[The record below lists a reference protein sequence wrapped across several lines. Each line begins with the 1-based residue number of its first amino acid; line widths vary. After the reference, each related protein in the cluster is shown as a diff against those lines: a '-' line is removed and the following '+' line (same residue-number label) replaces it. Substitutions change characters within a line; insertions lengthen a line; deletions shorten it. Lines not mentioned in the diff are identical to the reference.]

1 MLREVLDQIGRRQRF
16 VLTSHVRP
24 DGDAVGS
31 VLACY
36 ALLQQMGKQAKM
48 VMRDP
53 VPGPYRVLPF
63 ADAVI
68 QAPYVEEGFE
78 AAIILECDCVQRTA
92 LQGLDGPFLINID
105 HHHSGRP
112 FAHVN
117 WIDPQ
122 ACATAE
128 LIFRLAREAGV
139 PLSPEI
145 ATCLYA
151 AVLADTGAFSHCG
164 TNADTFALARE
175 LVLAGADPAAIA
187 QETYFSTS
195 AAKMRLLGIALSRLQ
210 QDGWL
215 AWMYV
220 RGNDLERCQATEDD
234 CIGMVNFAL
243 GVNEVEV
250 AVLFRELADGRW
262 HASLRS
268 KGKINVA
275 EIAERFGGG
284 GHYSASGCSLPG
296 SLSSVS
302 ETVLG
307 PLRFAYKQYLVQ

>member
-36 ALLQQMGKQAKM
+36 ALLQQMGKRAEM

-53 VPGPYRVLPF
+53 VPRAYRFLPF

-78 AAIILECDCVQRTA
+78 AAIILECDSVQRTA

-105 HHHSGRP
+105 HHCSGRP
-112 FAHVN
+112 FADVN

-151 AVLADTGAFSHCG
+151 AVLADTGAFSHPG
-164 TNADTFALARE
+164 TNATTFGLARE
-175 LVLAGADPAAIA
+175 LVCAGADPAVIA
-187 QETYFSTS
+187 RQTYFSTS
-195 AAKMRLLGIALSRLQ
+195 AGKMRLLGTALARLR

-215 AWMYV
+215 AWIYV
-220 RGNDLERCQATEDD
+220 SRDDLEHCQASEEDCGGLVD
-234 CIGMVNFAL
+234 FAL
-243 GVNEVEV
+243 GVNGVEV
-250 AVLFRELADGRW
+250 AVFFRELADGHW

-268 KGKINVA
+268 KGEINVA

-284 GHYSASGCSLPG
+284 GHISASGCSLPG
-296 SLSSVS
+296 SLTAVCEAVLARLRSSH
-302 ETVLG
+302 
-307 PLRFAYKQYLVQ
+307 RQYSV